1 MINFMILKKKN
12 KLIKN
17 LTKTPKKTETNDM
30 KEFNKLINNEEMDKN
45 KELFQD
51 VFLMN
56 LNVSYETKQSTYCRC
71 F

>member
-1 MINFMILKKKN
+1 
-12 KLIKN
+12 
-17 LTKTPKKTETNDM
+17 M
-30 KEFNKLINNEEMDKN
+30 KEFNKLINNAEMDKN

-56 LNVSYETKQSTYCRC
+56 LNASYETKQSTYCRC